1 MKKYLVVI
9 FIAVISLQLTA
20 QNKLSLLSDI
30 SDIKPTNY
38 EDIENN
44 YVGYSSSNALG
55 QIFLTPLSAIIF
67 ALPGVT
73 SLNDNGGGMT
83 GAHGPQDGNIILSY
97 TLYVIG
103 SAVGAFTIAQ
113 IENDDLSFW
122 KTLGASAIGG
132 GIGTVTILIT
142 SVMSET
148 NNLYLLALF
157 PPVIA
162 SVAYTL
168 GIADFTPVTNK
179 PQMDTSIEMKIKSQ
193 QDLINFGSMKVELF
207 RINL

>member
-1 MKKYLVVI
+1 MKKYLVLLVI
-9 FIAVISLQLTA
+9 AFSSIQLAA
-20 QNKLSLLSDI
+20 QNKLSLTSE
-30 SDIKPTNY
+30 IKNKALTEEDYNY
-38 EDIENN
+38 N

-55 QIFLTPLSAIIF
+55 QIFLTPLSAAIF
-67 ALPGVT
+67 ALPAVT

-83 GAHGPQDGNIILSY
+83 GAHGPQDGKIILSY

-113 IENDDLSFW
+113 MENDGLSFW

-168 GIADFTPVTNK
+168 GIADFTPVTNT
-179 PQMDTSIEMKIKSQ
+179 PNPETSLEQKLKSQ
-193 QDLINFGSMKVELF
+193 RDLINFGSVKVELV